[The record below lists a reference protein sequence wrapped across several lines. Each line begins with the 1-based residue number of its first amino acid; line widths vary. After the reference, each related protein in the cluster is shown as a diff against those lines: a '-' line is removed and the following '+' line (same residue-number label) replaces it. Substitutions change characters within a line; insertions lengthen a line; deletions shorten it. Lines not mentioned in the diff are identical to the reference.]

1 MNQTWVHRYQLS
13 QSSGFLQ
20 SPEIAGLAPFDNL
33 VGSWNAEVPEGAE
46 LEMQAK
52 VRLENSWSKWFTLG
66 KSSAGLFFS
75 PQKQEDESGYVDI
88 DTLKLKKKADAFRY
102 RFAFKTSKR
111 PVILSLAAAAI
122 SDDSPGAAPA
132 PFQPGPWV
140 LEIPVRPR
148 SQMEEQEQYKHDICS
163 PTTLSMA
170 MDYWGRRLGTITA
183 AEAVRDQATGMYG
196 VWPANIAAAHT
207 RGLEG
212 YVARL
217 ESIEDLQEEI
227 ARGRPIA
234 VSVTFGAG
242 ELAGSP
248 ITKTKGH
255 LFLVTGFTPEGNVI
269 VLDPAAPDRKSA
281 RRVYDR
287 AQFHKA
293 WRVNKRG
300 LAYILGKP
308 LSGKMAVGVPVADLM
323 AVPVKKKGLSL
334 SDPDHLSQL
343 LYGERVT
350 VLSTRGDWARVSAD
364 EQDNFLQEKKWRGY
378 RGWLKSSD
386 LSPAA
391 PQAPDTVVRTKQ
403 ALLHARR
410 IGADDSEEILAFSVG
425 TRLKRV
431 SQAQGLSQVRL
442 LDGRLAEITSDSLY
456 VPSEANPDENR
467 HQIIKTAEL
476 FLGTSYYWGGRSG
489 VQQDLS
495 IGVDC
500 SGLSSLAY
508 RIHGIDIPRDSH
520 EQKLKS
526 RPIRS
531 KDMKPGDLI
540 FLTDSTRS
548 SRITHVIIYTGGDGV
563 IESRKSAGRTLRSSF
578 TERFGVP
585 LSEIESGDKVT
596 DLSFPKPRR
605 RVIYFGSYL

>member
-13 QSSGFLQ
+13 QSSGFLL
-20 SPEIAGLAPFDNL
+20 SPEIASLPPFDNL

-46 LEMQAK
+46 LEMQAQ
-52 VRLENSWSKWFTLG
+52 VRLEGGWSKWFILG
-66 KSSAGLFFS
+66 RSRADKFFS
-75 PQKQEDESGYVDI
+75 PQKQEDESGHVDI

-102 RFAFKTSKR
+102 RFSFKASKR
-111 PVILSLAAAAI
+111 PITLSLAAAAL
-122 SDDSPGAAPA
+122 SDGASGVLA
-132 PFQPGPWV
+132 PFQKGPWV
-140 LEIPVRPR
+140 SEISVRPR

-170 MDYWGRRLGTITA
+170 MDYWGQRRGTIIT
-183 AEAVRDQATGMYG
+183 AEAVRDQATGMFG
-196 VWPANIAAAHT
+196 VWPANIAAAHA

-217 ESIEDLQEEI
+217 ESLEDLQEEI
-227 ARGRPIA
+227 ARSRPVP
-234 VSVTFGAG
+234 VSVTFGEG
-242 ELAGSP
+242 ELSGAP
-248 ITKTKGH
+248 IKKTKGH
-255 LFLVTGFTPEGNVI
+255 LFLVTGFTEEGNVI

-287 AQFHKA
+287 AEFHKA

-308 LSGKMAVGVPVADLM
+308 LSGPMAVGVPVADLM
-323 AVPVKKKGLSL
+323 ASPAKKKGLSL

-343 LYGERVT
+343 LYGEKVT
-350 VLSTRGDWARVSAD
+350 VLSARGDWVKVSAD

-378 RGWLKSSD
+378 RGWLRSSD
-386 LSPAA
+386 LASASPE
-391 PQAPDTVVRTKQ
+391 QPDTVVRTKQ
-403 ALLHARR
+403 ALLHAKRA
-410 IGADDSEEILAFSVG
+410 GSSGEEEIIALSVG

-431 SQAQGLSQVRL
+431 SQAQGMTQVRL

-456 VPSEANPDENR
+456 VPSESNPDENR

-508 RIHGIDIPRDSH
+508 RIHGINIPRDSH

-548 SRITHVIIYTGGDGV
+548 SRITHVIIFTGGDGV